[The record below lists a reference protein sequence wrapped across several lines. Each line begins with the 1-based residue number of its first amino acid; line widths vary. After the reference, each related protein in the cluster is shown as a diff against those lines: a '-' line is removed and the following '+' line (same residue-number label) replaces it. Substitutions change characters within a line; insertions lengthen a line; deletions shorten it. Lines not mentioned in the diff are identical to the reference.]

1 MELEQRVAQVQAV
14 MGPALDALR
23 RAVAAAPV
31 NEKPAWWDDLFVRV
45 PQPSRFFPEV
55 LFASLAHER
64 GDFAARIEAVM
75 ASERRKMEG
84 CVAAV
89 GALLAGLEG
98 SPAIGEYEAAAI
110 EKEVLLFMDRSI
122 LADECLRPDVARHWT
137 AFSLVSLSKW
147 DHDFGQSAVERGER
161 ARLFPAML
169 QLLNDMQARVRFTAE
184 QLAKVSSTV
193 RGFTTSLNNHAK
205 NLFYLKAALHR
216 ERSGVLPCREH
227 KAKGEKRQREAE
239 AVERA
244 MRTQQRIAERAAERA
259 VSADQKRAAAELAR
273 LCAKQDRI
281 NDKLVARQ
289 RSSLLSRQTAFLR
302 IFRHRRI
309 HHMLGE
315 TGRERLEVAMR
326 DMAKVRLGR
335 RRRDRKRG
343 RKQKRLMDQ
352 IADVAA
358 ADIAQLRHQGE
369 EALANLAKADASPE
383 REARIYGLQRRV
395 ELMVASR
402 REVLQLG
409 LAAAAKIIEEENAAT
424 AATRLA
430 MDAPVVRSDDNH
442 LQLQLSAEAR
452 RLHVEASEMRALAA
466 RYKEDAAAQARRN
479 EVREDFILK
488 LVIERIGEAHET
500 LRALRNEVCLSSL
513 GVQTPAR
520 LVEYGQLHAR
530 IASAKEC
537 ITVSTDEFHKRLCE
551 IGGSL
556 AREDAEREIA
566 AWLCEGADEDIEE
579 L

>member
-1 MELEQRVAQVQAV
+1 MELEERVAQVQAV

-23 RAVAAAPV
+23 RAVAVAPV
-31 NEKPAWWDDLFVRV
+31 NDKPAWWDDLFVRV
-45 PQPSRFFPEV
+45 PQPSRFFPEL
-55 LFASLAHER
+55 LFAMLKNER
-64 GDFAARIEAVM
+64 GDLGARLEAAM
-75 ASERRKMEG
+75 ASERLKMEG
-84 CVAAV
+84 CVATI
-89 GALLAGLEG
+89 GGLLAGLEG
-98 SPAIGEYEAAAI
+98 SPAVGVYEAAAI
-110 EKEVLLFMDRSI
+110 EKEVLLFVDRSI
-122 LADECLRPDVARHWT
+122 LSDECLRPDVARHWT

-147 DHDFGQSAVERGER
+147 DHDFGQSAGERGER

-169 QLLNDMQARVRFTAE
+169 QLLNDMQAHVRFTAE
-184 QLAKVSSTV
+184 QLIKVSGTI
-193 RGFTTSLNNHAK
+193 RGFTTGLNNHAK
-205 NLFYLKAALHR
+205 NLFYLKAALYR
-216 ERSGVLPCREH
+216 VRNGVLPCREH

-244 MRTQQRIAERAAERA
+244 ALAQQRVAKRAAERA

-273 LCAKQDRI
+273 LCARQDRI

-289 RSSLLSRQTAFLR
+289 RSLLLSRQTAFLR

-326 DMAKVRLGR
+326 DAAKVRLGR

-352 IADVAA
+352 IAEVAA

-369 EALANLAKADASPE
+369 EALATLAKADATPE
-383 REARIYGLQRRV
+383 REARVYGLQRRV

-424 AATRLA
+424 EATRLA
-430 MDAPVVRSDDNH
+430 MDAPAARSDDNH

-452 RLHVEASEMRALAA
+452 RLHTEAAELRALAA
-466 RYKEDAAAQARRN
+466 RNKGNAAAQARQA

-488 LVIERIGEAHET
+488 LVIERISEARET

-520 LVEYGQLHAR
+520 LMEYGQLHAR

-537 ITVSTDEFHKRLCE
+537 NAFSTDEFHKRLVE
-551 IGGSL
+551 VFGPL
-556 AREDAEREIA
+556 TRDDAECEIA
-566 AWLCEGADEDIEE
+566 AWLSVADEDIEE